1 MSAVYKLPYDTPL
14 RYLPLVYMLPC
25 DLLVRC
31 PTLYIGLVRETG
43 QQILTYL
50 LKVFSENFSY

>member
-1 MSAVYKLPYDTPL
+1 MSAAYKLPYDTPL

-31 PTLYIGLVRETG
+31 PTLRRLPWSGPESS
-43 QQILTYL
+43 
-50 LKVFSENFSY
+50 KASSF